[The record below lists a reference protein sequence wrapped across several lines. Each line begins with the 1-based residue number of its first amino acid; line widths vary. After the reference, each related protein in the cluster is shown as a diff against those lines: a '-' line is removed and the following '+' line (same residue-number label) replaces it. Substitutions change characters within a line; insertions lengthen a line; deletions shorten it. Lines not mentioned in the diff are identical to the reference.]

1 MSYRRKKKKNSGS
14 KAISI
19 NLTRLAYVAAV
30 AGYATQG
37 MSLSAS
43 RDNLT
48 MPLDNLRQNL
58 WLLPAGIVVALLTKA
73 FGKFSPSFG
82 IKKAFNIK
90 AF

>member
-1 MSYRRKKKKNSGS
+1 MARKKKKKNSGS

-19 NLTRLAYVAAV
+19 NLARAAYVLGV
-30 AGYATQG
+30 LGYATQG

-48 MPLDNLRQNL
+48 MPLENLRQNL
-58 WLLPAGIVVALLTKA
+58 WLLPAGVVVALLTRA
-73 FGKFSPSFG
+73 LGRFSPSFG